1 MKKRKSDYIFIACI
15 LLFAFTAIR
24 CTDGIDTDP
33 KNLIGRW
40 RMEKVIHQGKTISKP
55 DPPKWH
61 SEVEMEFLKDGTIE
75 GTMPTDVFS
84 GSYVITGD
92 SIKIDGRQFSKKG
105 IPDWGEYFY
114 NSFRLVTTFSFG
126 NKGLNFK
133 YNELSLIYAD
143 GKLIFKRVK

>member
-1 MKKRKSDYIFIACI
+1 MKNRKPTFIFITCI
-15 LLFAFTAIR
+15 LLFAFAAIC

-61 SEVEMEFLKDGTIE
+61 SEVEMEFLEDGTIE

-84 GSYVITGD
+84 GSYIIRGD
-92 SIKIDGRQFSKKG
+92 SIRIDGRQFSKKG
-105 IPDWGEYFY
+105 ISDWGEYFY
-114 NSFRLVTTFSFG
+114 NSFRLVTTFTVG
-126 NKGLNFK
+126 KKGLSFK
-133 YNELSLIYAD
+133 YNELNLIYAN
-143 GKLIFKRVK
+143 GKLIFRRVK